1 MKNIIITENQLRLLV
16 NNSFDLIKE
25 EKRPFEKLKECIISE
40 DYKYIVYDN
49 NLYDSQTGDL
59 IPISEG
65 WSLSDIL
72 HTGADVL
79 SVAADFIIPGTGAI
93 IDTLNALSYVIE
105 AQFKTGPEQDKLYL
119 MAAITFAFVVLPGPL
134 QALATPLKNA
144 IKTGRGFASKAVVRG
159 LKIIGGILESILV
172 KLPATISKAL
182 KSPLAK
188 RILGRFSGKISK
200 FFQKFAIRI
209 RKILRPLTKAGE
221 KVVKKGGKEAGEKAI
236 KEVGGSILQKQ
247 FTIKNCKNM
256 RLCDTK
262 SIFKSFSDKLPTN
275 TVFNPSK
282 VKVLQ
287 KSNVAGREVAEVQ
300 LENGSKVL
308 FYKSSGANVGTTG
321 KKAGEWFTIPGFA
334 ENGWFIKTTESVALT
349 KGGNK
354 YATSMAK
361 HLEKNGLEGLGANAT
376 KNLSKASAK
385 VGQKAAKEVVT
396 NVALQA
402 AKRFFQK
409 IPKISK
415 GGIVLRKAGFA
426 PGFAYRYTSKKGAAT
441 TAKVMK
447 VSDNGVLVMF
457 KNGNQMMV
465 PVETFVQRA
474 VGAPWLRRGAGTL
487 VPLFIKRFFDVITP
501 DGSDIDYK
509 KLDQLKDLDP
519 AQTSKESLD
528 YLMEEVADY
537 EGDAG
542 TYNVSTNVT
551 DFQNALE
558 LLGYKLV
565 RAGADGKFG
574 PETKEQL
581 TKFQN
586 DNKLT
591 SSIGKMDRVTA
602 RKLAELLKTKNI
614 PNSLDLQNKLNK
626 V

>member
-1 MKNIIITENQLRLLV
+1 LLI

-25 EKRPFEKLKECIISE
+25 EKRPLEKLKECIISE

-79 SVAADFIIPGTGAI
+79 SVAADFVGPPGSGAI

-134 QALATPLKNA
+134 QTLATPLKRA
-144 IKTGRGFASKAVVRG
+144 IKTGAGFASKAVVKG
-159 LKIIGGILESILV
+159 LKIIGGILDTILL
-172 KLPATISKAL
+172 KIPSAINKAL

-188 RILGRFSGKISK
+188 KILGKFSGKISK
-200 FFQKFAIRI
+200 FFQAFTSRI
-209 RKILRPLTKAGE
+209 RKILAPLTKAG
-221 KVVKKGGKEAGEKAI
+221 
-236 KEVGGSILQKQ
+236 KQ
-247 FTIKNCKNM
+247 
-256 RLCDTK
+256 
-262 SIFKSFSDKLPTN
+262 
-275 TVFNPSK
+275 
-282 VKVLQ
+282 
-287 KSNVAGREVAEVQ
+287 
-300 LENGSKVL
+300 
-308 FYKSSGANVGTTG
+308 
-321 KKAGEWFTIPGFA
+321 
-334 ENGWFIKTTESVALT
+334 
-349 KGGNK
+349 
-354 YATSMAK
+354 
-361 HLEKNGLEGLGANAT
+361 AT
-376 KNLSKASAK
+376 KK
-385 VGQKAAKEVVT
+385 VGQKVGQKIAKGTVT

-402 AKRFFQK
+402 AKKFFQK
-409 IPKISK
+409 IPKMSQ
-415 GGIVLRKAGFA
+415 GGKILRKAGFA
-426 PGFAYRYTSKKGAAT
+426 PGFSYRYMSKKGATT

-465 PVETFVQRA
+465 PVSTFVSRA

>member
-1 MKNIIITENQLRLLV
+1 MKNIIITENQLRLLI

-49 NLYDSQTGDL
+49 NLYDSQTGNL

-79 SVAADFIIPGTGAI
+79 SVAADFIIPGSGAI
-93 IDTLNALSYVIE
+93 IDTLNALSYIIE

-134 QALATPLKNA
+134 QALSAPLKRA
-144 IKTGRGFASKAVVRG
+144 IKTGAGFASKAVVRG

-188 RILGRFSGKISK
+188 KILGRFSGKISK

-209 RKILRPLTKAGE
+209 RKILAPLTKAGE
-221 KVVKKGGKEAGEKAI
+221 KVVKKGSQEAGEKVVKKGA
-236 KEVGGSILQKQ
+236 E
-247 FTIKNCKNM
+247 
-256 RLCDTK
+256 
-262 SIFKSFSDKLPTN
+262 
-275 TVFNPSK
+275 K
-282 VKVLQ
+282 V
-287 KSNVAGREVAEVQ
+287 
-300 LENGSKVL
+300 
-308 FYKSSGANVGTTG
+308 
-321 KKAGEWFTIPGFA
+321 
-334 ENGWFIKTTESVALT
+334 
-349 KGGNK
+349 
-354 YATSMAK
+354 
-361 HLEKNGLEGLGANAT
+361 
-376 KNLSKASAK
+376 
-385 VGQKAAKEVVT
+385 VVT
-396 NVALQA
+396 NIVHQA

-409 IPKISK
+409 IPKMSQ
-415 GGIVLRKAGFA
+415 GGKILRKAGFA
-426 PGFAYRYTSKKGAAT
+426 PGFAYRYTSKKGATT
-441 TAKVMK
+441 TAKIMNIN
-447 VSDNGVLVMF
+447 DNGVLVMF
-457 KNGNQMMV
+457 KNGNQMTV

-474 VGAPWLRRGAGTL
+474 VGAPWLRRGASTL
-487 VPLFIKRFFDVITP
+487 VPLFIKRFFDMVTP
-501 DGSDIDYK
+501 DGSGIDYK

-519 AQTSKESLD
+519 AKTSKESLD

-537 EGDAG
+537 EGDTG

>member
-1 MKNIIITENQLRLLV
+1 MNNIIITEKQLRLLI

-79 SVAADFIIPGTGAI
+79 SVAADFIIPGSGAI
-93 IDTLNALSYVIE
+93 IDTLNALSYIIE

-134 QALATPLKNA
+134 QALATPLKRA
-144 IKTGRGFASKAVVRG
+144 IKTGAGFASKAVVKG
-159 LKIIGGILESILV
+159 LKIIGGVLDTILLKIPS
-172 KLPATISKAL
+172 TINKAL

-188 RILGRFSGKISK
+188 KILGKFSGKISK
-200 FFQKFAIRI
+200 FFQAFTSRI
-209 RKILRPLTKAGE
+209 RKILAPLTKAG
-221 KVVKKGGKEAGEKAI
+221 
-236 KEVGGSILQKQ
+236 KQ
-247 FTIKNCKNM
+247 
-256 RLCDTK
+256 
-262 SIFKSFSDKLPTN
+262 
-275 TVFNPSK
+275 
-282 VKVLQ
+282 
-287 KSNVAGREVAEVQ
+287 
-300 LENGSKVL
+300 
-308 FYKSSGANVGTTG
+308 
-321 KKAGEWFTIPGFA
+321 
-334 ENGWFIKTTESVALT
+334 
-349 KGGNK
+349 
-354 YATSMAK
+354 
-361 HLEKNGLEGLGANAT
+361 AT
-376 KNLSKASAK
+376 KK
-385 VGQKAAKEVVT
+385 VGQKVAKGTVT

-402 AKRFFQK
+402 AKKFFQK
-409 IPKISK
+409 IPKMSQ
-415 GGIVLRKAGFA
+415 GGKILRKAGFA
-426 PGFAYRYTSKKGAAT
+426 PGFSYRYMSKKGAAT

-465 PVETFVQRA
+465 PVSTFVSRA

-487 VPLFIKRFFDVITP
+487 VPLFIKRFFDIITP

-509 KLDQLKDLDP
+509 KLDQLEDLDP
-519 AQTSKESLD
+519 AKTSKESLD

-537 EGDAG
+537 EGDTG

>member
-1 MKNIIITENQLRLLV
+1 MNNIIITEKQLRLLI

-25 EKRPFEKLKECIISE
+25 EKRPLEKLKECIISE

-79 SVAADFIIPGTGAI
+79 SVAADFIIPGSGAI
-93 IDTLNALSYVIE
+93 IDTLNALSYIIE

-134 QALATPLKNA
+134 QALATPLKRA
-144 IKTGRGFASKAVVRG
+144 IKTGAGFASKAVVKG
-159 LKIIGGILESILV
+159 LKIIGGVLDTILLKIPS
-172 KLPATISKAL
+172 TINKAL

-188 RILGRFSGKISK
+188 KILGKFSGKISG
-200 FFQKFAIRI
+200 FFKSFTSRI
-209 RKILRPLTKAGE
+209 RKILAPLTKAGE
-221 KVVKKGGKEAGEKAI
+221 QTSAKVGQKAV

-262 SIFKSFSDKLPTN
+262 SIFKTFSDKLPTN

-402 AKRFFQK
+402 AKKFFQK
-409 IPKISK
+409 IPKMSQ
-415 GGIVLRKAGFA
+415 GGKILRKAGFA
-426 PGFAYRYTSKKGAAT
+426 PGFSYRYMSKKGAAT

-465 PVETFVQRA
+465 PVSTFVERA
-474 VGAPWLRRGAGTL
+474 VGAPWLRKGAGTL
-487 VPLFIKRFFDVITP
+487 VPFFIKRFFDIITP

-509 KLDQLKDLDP
+509 KLDQLEDLDP
-519 AQTSKESLD
+519 AKTSKESLD

-537 EGDAG
+537 EGDTG

>member
-1 MKNIIITENQLRLLV
+1 MKNIIITENQLRLLI

-25 EKRPFEKLKECIISE
+25 EKRPLEKLKECIISE

-79 SVAADFIIPGTGAI
+79 SVAADFIIPGSGAI
-93 IDTLNALSYVIE
+93 IDTLNALSYIIE

-134 QALATPLKNA
+134 QALATPLKRA
-144 IKTGRGFASKAVVRG
+144 IKTGAGFASKAVVKG
-159 LKIIGGILESILV
+159 LKIIGGVLDTILLKIPS
-172 KLPATISKAL
+172 TINKAL

-188 RILGRFSGKISK
+188 KILGKFSGKISK

-209 RKILRPLTKAGE
+209 RKILAPLTKAG
-221 KVVKKGGKEAGEKAI
+221 
-236 KEVGGSILQKQ
+236 KQ
-247 FTIKNCKNM
+247 
-256 RLCDTK
+256 
-262 SIFKSFSDKLPTN
+262 
-275 TVFNPSK
+275 
-282 VKVLQ
+282 
-287 KSNVAGREVAEVQ
+287 
-300 LENGSKVL
+300 
-308 FYKSSGANVGTTG
+308 
-321 KKAGEWFTIPGFA
+321 
-334 ENGWFIKTTESVALT
+334 
-349 KGGNK
+349 
-354 YATSMAK
+354 
-361 HLEKNGLEGLGANAT
+361 AT
-376 KNLSKASAK
+376 KK
-385 VGQKAAKEVVT
+385 VGQKVAKGTVT
-396 NVALQA
+396 NIALQA
-402 AKRFFQK
+402 AKKFFSR

-415 GGIVLRKAGFA
+415 GGVVLRKAGFA
-426 PGFAYRYTSKKGAAT
+426 PGFSYRYMSKKGAAT
-441 TAKVMK
+441 TAKIMK

-465 PVETFVQRA
+465 PVSTFVSRA

-509 KLDQLKDLDP
+509 KLDQLEDLDP

-537 EGDAG
+537 EGDVG

>member
-79 SVAADFIIPGTGAI
+79 SVAADFIIPGSGAI
-93 IDTLNALSYVIE
+93 IDTLNALSYIIE

-134 QALATPLKNA
+134 QTLATPLKRA
-144 IKTGRGFASKAVVRG
+144 IKTGAGFASKAVVKG

-221 KVVKKGGKEAGEKAI
+221 KVVKKGGKEAGEKVV
-236 KEVGGSILQKQ
+236 KKGSQ
-247 FTIKNCKNM
+247 
-256 RLCDTK
+256 
-262 SIFKSFSDKLPTN
+262 
-275 TVFNPSK
+275 
-282 VKVLQ
+282 
-287 KSNVAGREVAEVQ
+287 E
-300 LENGSKVL
+300 
-308 FYKSSGANVGTTG
+308 
-321 KKAGEWFTIPGFA
+321 AGEKVVKKGA
-334 ENGWFIKTTESVALT
+334 E
-349 KGGNK
+349 
-354 YATSMAK
+354 
-361 HLEKNGLEGLGANAT
+361 
-376 KNLSKASAK
+376 K
-385 VGQKAAKEVVT
+385 VVVT
-396 NVALQA
+396 NIVHQA

-426 PGFAYRYTSKKGAAT
+426 PGFSYRYMSKKGAAT

-465 PVETFVQRA
+465 PVSTFVSRA

-509 KLDQLKDLDP
+509 KLDQLEDLDP

>member
-1 MKNIIITENQLRLLV
+1 MNNIIITEKQLRLLI

-79 SVAADFIIPGTGAI
+79 SIAADFIIPGSGAI
-93 IDTLNALSYVIE
+93 IDTLNGLSYIIE
-105 AQFKTGPEQDKLYL
+105 AQFKSGPEQDKLYL

-134 QALATPLKNA
+134 QAISVPLKRA
-144 IKTGRGFASKAVVRG
+144 IKTGAGFASKAVVKG
-159 LKIIGGILESILV
+159 LKIIGGILDSILL
-172 KLPATISKAL
+172 KIPSAINKAL

-188 RILGRFSGKISK
+188 KILGKFAGKISG
-200 FFQKFAIRI
+200 FFKSFTSRI
-209 RKILRPLTKAGE
+209 RKILAPLTKGGE
-221 KVVKKGGKEAGEKAI
+221 QATKKVGQKTI

-262 SIFKSFSDKLPTN
+262 TIFKSFSDKLPIN

-321 KKAGEWFTIPGFA
+321 KQAGEWFTIPGFA
-334 ENGWFIKTTESVALT
+334 ENGWFIKTAESVALT

-361 HLEKNGLEGLGANAT
+361 HLEKNGLEGLGSST
-376 KNLSKASAK
+376 IKNVSKSSAK
-385 VGQKAAKEVVT
+385 VGQKVAKGAVT
-396 NVALQA
+396 NIALQA
-402 AKRFFQK
+402 AKKFFSR
-409 IPKISK
+409 IPKMSQ
-415 GGIVLRKAGFA
+415 GGKILRKAGFA
-426 PGFAYRYTSKKGAAT
+426 PGFSYRYMSKKGAAT
-441 TAKVMK
+441 TAKIMK

-465 PVETFVQRA
+465 PVSTFVSRA

-487 VPLFIKRFFDVITP
+487 VPFFIKRFFDIITP

-509 KLDQLKDLDP
+509 KLDQLEDLDP

-537 EGDAG
+537 EGDTG

-558 LLGYKLV
+558 MLGYKLV

-586 DNKLT
+586 NNKLT

>member
-1 MKNIIITENQLRLLV
+1 MKNIIITENQLRLLI

-25 EKRPFEKLKECIISE
+25 EKRPLEKLKECIISE

-79 SVAADFIIPGTGAI
+79 SVAADFVGPPGSGAI

-134 QALATPLKNA
+134 QTLATPLKRA
-144 IKTGRGFASKAVVRG
+144 IKTGAGFASKAVVKG
-159 LKIIGGILESILV
+159 LKIIGGILDTILL
-172 KLPATISKAL
+172 KIPSAINKAL

-188 RILGRFSGKISK
+188 KILGKFSGKISK
-200 FFQKFAIRI
+200 FFQAFTSRI
-209 RKILRPLTKAGE
+209 RKILAPLTKAG
-221 KVVKKGGKEAGEKAI
+221 
-236 KEVGGSILQKQ
+236 KQ
-247 FTIKNCKNM
+247 
-256 RLCDTK
+256 
-262 SIFKSFSDKLPTN
+262 
-275 TVFNPSK
+275 
-282 VKVLQ
+282 
-287 KSNVAGREVAEVQ
+287 
-300 LENGSKVL
+300 
-308 FYKSSGANVGTTG
+308 
-321 KKAGEWFTIPGFA
+321 
-334 ENGWFIKTTESVALT
+334 
-349 KGGNK
+349 
-354 YATSMAK
+354 
-361 HLEKNGLEGLGANAT
+361 AT
-376 KNLSKASAK
+376 KK
-385 VGQKAAKEVVT
+385 VGQKVGQKIAKGTVT

-402 AKRFFQK
+402 AKKFFQK
-409 IPKISK
+409 IPKMSQ
-415 GGIVLRKAGFA
+415 GGKILRKAGFA
-426 PGFAYRYTSKKGAAT
+426 PGFSYRYMSKKGATT

-465 PVETFVQRA
+465 PVSTFVSRA

>member
-1 MKNIIITENQLRLLV
+1 MNNIIITEKQLRLLI

-79 SVAADFIIPGTGAI
+79 SVAADFVGPPGSGAI

-134 QALATPLKNA
+134 QTLATPLKNA

-209 RKILRPLTKAGE
+209 RKILAPLTKAGE
-221 KVVKKGGKEAGEKAI
+221 KVVKKGGEKVVKKGSQEAGEKVVKKGA
-236 KEVGGSILQKQ
+236 E
-247 FTIKNCKNM
+247 
-256 RLCDTK
+256 
-262 SIFKSFSDKLPTN
+262 
-275 TVFNPSK
+275 K
-282 VKVLQ
+282 V
-287 KSNVAGREVAEVQ
+287 
-300 LENGSKVL
+300 
-308 FYKSSGANVGTTG
+308 
-321 KKAGEWFTIPGFA
+321 
-334 ENGWFIKTTESVALT
+334 
-349 KGGNK
+349 
-354 YATSMAK
+354 
-361 HLEKNGLEGLGANAT
+361 
-376 KNLSKASAK
+376 
-385 VGQKAAKEVVT
+385 VVT
-396 NVALQA
+396 NIVHQA

-426 PGFAYRYTSKKGAAT
+426 PGFSYRYMSKKGAAT

-465 PVETFVQRA
+465 PVSTFVSRA

-537 EGDAG
+537 EGEAG